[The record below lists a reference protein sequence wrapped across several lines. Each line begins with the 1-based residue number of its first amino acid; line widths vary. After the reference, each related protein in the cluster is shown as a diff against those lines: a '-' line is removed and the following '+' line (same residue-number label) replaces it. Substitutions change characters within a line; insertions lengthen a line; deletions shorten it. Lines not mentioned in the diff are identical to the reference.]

1 MKRPSDHLAANLKRY
16 FEDNQISTNGL
27 AVQSGIP
34 QKTIWVCVTGTN
46 APSVNTASL
55 VCNSARLSA
64 PVLCLDEYA
73 SSQLKNSQA
82 VESIARELM
91 KLDRSQLKFIKEI
104 VDGLG
109 K

>member
-1 MKRPSDHLAANLKRY
+1 MKRPSDFLAANLKSY
-16 FEDNQISTNGL
+16 FEENQISTNGL

-46 APSVNTASL
+46 APSVNTAQL
-55 VCNSARLSA
+55 VCSSARLSA
-64 PVLCLDEYA
+64 PVLCLDEYTP
-73 SSQLKNSQA
+73 SQMRNSQA
-82 VESIARELM
+82 VESIAAELM